1 MNTEHFK
8 AKNVTSLSKQCQQF
22 ILKFTH
28 NLVWRTLD
36 PPAVRCTDSF
46 KPKRFQLNC
55 QLPSPSHGEEKN
67 SEEFRRKLKIIKSYF
82 SENLVRPVYDKLT
95 EKCQKFVTENLL
107 QYGDIILQLIFQDGN
122 IYRKIVF
129 NFNLIFLRSLQK
141 PFNNCQAHSVQAVVH

>member
-107 QYGDIILQLIFQDGN
+107 QYGDIILQLIFQDGKTYKEIVSN
-122 IYRKIVF
+122 FKLILFKISPKAF
-129 NFNLIFLRSLQK
+129 Q
-141 PFNNCQAHSVQAVVH
+141 

>member
-107 QYGDIILQLIFQDGN
+107 QYGDIILQLIFQDGKTYKEIVSN
-122 IYRKIVF
+122 FKLILFKIYPKAF
-129 NFNLIFLRSLQK
+129 Q
-141 PFNNCQAHSVQAVVH
+141 